1 MEQFVAHL
9 IALLIAIYSGHQAP
23 AEAVQHHPAVTI
35 PEYAPDAIQHHP
47 GVTIPEYAPPAED
60 WSEEGFVD
68 PEPTLPGGSDGS
80 VAPEL
85 VEDSANVGAGE
96 DS

>member
-9 IALLIAIYSGHQAP
+9 IALLIAIYSGQQAP
-23 AEAVQHHPAVTI
+23 TETVQHHPAVTI
-35 PEYAPDAIQHHP
+35 PEYAPDAVHHHP
-47 GVTIPEYAPPAED
+47 GVTIPEYAPTED

-68 PEPTLPGGSDGS
+68 PEPTGGTDGG

-85 VEDSANVGAGE
+85 VDDSGHVGAGE

>member
-1 MEQFVAHL
+1 MEQFVALL
-9 IALLIAIYSGHQAP
+9 IALLIAIYSGQAP
-23 AEAVQHHPAVTI
+23 TAEVVHHPAVTV
-35 PEYAPDAIQHHP
+35 PEYAPDAVQHHP
-47 GVTIPEYAPPAED
+47 GVTVPEYAPVTED

-68 PEPTLPGGSDGS
+68 PETGGTDGG

-85 VEDSANVGAGE
+85 VQHGGHVGAGE

>member
-9 IALLIAIYSGHQAP
+9 IALLITIYSGQHTPTTEVVQHHPAVTVPEYAP
-23 AEAVQHHPAVTI
+23 DAIRHHPAVTI
-35 PEYAPDAIQHHP
+35 PEYAP
-47 GVTIPEYAPPAED
+47 TTED

-68 PEPTLPGGSDGS
+68 PEPTGGTDGG

-85 VEDSANVGAGE
+85 VDDSGHVGAGE